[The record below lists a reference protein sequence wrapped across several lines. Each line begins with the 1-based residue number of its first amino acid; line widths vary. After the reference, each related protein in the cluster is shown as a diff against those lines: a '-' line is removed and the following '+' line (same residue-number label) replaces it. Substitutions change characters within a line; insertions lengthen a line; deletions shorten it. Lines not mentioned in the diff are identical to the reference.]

1 MVELQ
6 PIFRKA
12 YWTLVAG
19 GLAYVLFVTALTFPG
34 VQRLYDT
41 LVRGMKNCLANLVQ
55 LPLCKQGQS
64 CVLAGC
70 QPSRTVRLLEY
81 VLRNIFEESYID

>member
-1 MVELQ
+1 MTRYVAAYRRIDSASALLRFRARCRLLTPQPTMVELQ

-41 LVRGMKNCLANLVQ
+41 LVRGMN
-55 LPLCKQGQS
+55 
-64 CVLAGC
+64 
-70 QPSRTVRLLEY
+70 R
-81 VLRNIFEESYID
+81 

>member
-41 LVRGMKNCLANLVQ
+41 LVRGMN
-55 LPLCKQGQS
+55 
-64 CVLAGC
+64 
-70 QPSRTVRLLEY
+70 R
-81 VLRNIFEESYID
+81 